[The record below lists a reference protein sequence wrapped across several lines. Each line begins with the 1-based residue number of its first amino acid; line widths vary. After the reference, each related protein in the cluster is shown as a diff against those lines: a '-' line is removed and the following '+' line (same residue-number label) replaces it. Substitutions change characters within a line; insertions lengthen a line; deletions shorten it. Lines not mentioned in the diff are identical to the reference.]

1 MEEKLI
7 ILRMLEEGKITSE
20 EALQLLESLNKEH
33 KQKKTQP
40 MDDKLNDTINK
51 FSKKAEKF
59 AEKIGPD
66 FISRVESVSAD
77 FADAAVKF
85 ADKMV
90 DFFGS
95 GFNSN
100 DTYKT
105 VLRNL
110 SFPISNQENIK
121 VVLKTQNLTISVDT
135 ADTQEI
141 LLDMKLNL
149 SDEKT
154 NIDKFIETRT
164 EDNVIYINTQFPSKT
179 WGKLNIKVPKNIDNF
194 QIQTRN
200 SKCFFEDFKA
210 SYLYCNTSNGKI
222 EIKNCNCNKLQVITS
237 NGKIVITDTKA
248 LHADADTS
256 NGNIELNNSSFD
268 RLKSI
273 TNNSN
278 IYLSNFNSINTEEAK
293 YELQTSNGKI
303 KIGLSKDHNI
313 AHKIN
318 ANTSVGNIN
327 ISELG
332 SSYIIE
338 RDSDNMKTQVTLTS
352 NAYQESDKK
361 ISINAMTSNSSIYI
375 INE

>member
-20 EALQLLESLNKEH
+20 EALRLLEPLSKEQ
-33 KQKKTQP
+33 KQRKNQP
-40 MDDKLNDTINK
+40 IDDKLNDTINK

-95 GFNSN
+95 GFSSN
-100 DTYKT
+100 EAYKT
-105 VLRNL
+105 VLRSL

-121 VVLKTQNLTISVDT
+121 VVLKTQNLTVSVDA
-135 ADTQEI
+135 ADNQEI

-149 SDEKT
+149 LDGK
-154 NIDKFIETRT
+154 NDIDKFIETRT
-164 EDNVIYINTQFPSKT
+164 EGNIIYINTQFPSKT
-179 WGKLNIKVPKNIDNF
+179 WGKLDIKLPRNVDKF
-194 QIQTRN
+194 QIQTIN
-200 SKCFFEDFKA
+200 SKCFLDNLKT

-222 EIKNCNCNKLQVITS
+222 EIKNCSCEKLQVMTN
-237 NGKIVITDTKA
+237 NGKIIISNTKA

-256 NGNIELNNSSFD
+256 NGNIELNNSFFD
-268 RLKSI
+268 SLKST

-278 IYLSNFNSINTEEAK
+278 IYLSNFNSINAEEAK

-327 ISELG
+327 ISELDP
-332 SSYIIE
+332 SYIIE